1 MSDEQRARDA
11 IRRDTERLRE
21 AGVGR
26 SDASRIA
33 REANDKLSRAL
44 DKRKG

>member
-1 MSDEQRARDA
+1 MSDEQRGRDA

-21 AGVGR
+21 AGVSR